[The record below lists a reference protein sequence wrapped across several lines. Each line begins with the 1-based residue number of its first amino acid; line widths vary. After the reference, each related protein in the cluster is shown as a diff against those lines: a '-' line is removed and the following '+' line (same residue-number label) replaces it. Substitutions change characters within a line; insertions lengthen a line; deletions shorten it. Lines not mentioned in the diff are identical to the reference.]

1 MMLLQRISLLLFSA
15 VLLSGCALWPFGESE
30 EERQRAEIVEDIAEL
45 NRKVPE
51 LAPSTF
57 RAVGYGTMAMQN
69 SAITSG
75 QRKILA
81 MRASQVDAYRSLA
94 ERVYGTNLSG
104 NTTIQNLAVTNDQ
117 LKAFIDTTIM
127 GARVIAQTEI
137 EPGIYETV
145 VEMVVHEG
153 FRNCLRTHMNDRT
166 NVGCNYESLYGV
178 VNDHSRQEGP
188 AIGLNND
195 GMYFID

>member
-1 MMLLQRISLLLFSA
+1 MLLRQVFTLILVST
-15 VLLSGCALWPFGESE
+15 LLSGCALWPFGESE

-45 NRKVPE
+45 NAKVPE

-57 RAVGYGTMAMQN
+57 RAVGYGATAMQHN
-69 SAITSG
+69 SITAG

-94 ERVYGTNLSG
+94 ERVYGTNLVG
-104 NTTIQNLAVTNDQ
+104 NTTVQNLAVTNDQ

-127 GARVIAQTEI
+127 GARVIAQTET
-137 EPGIYETV
+137 EPGIYETI

-153 FRNCLRTHMNDRT
+153 FRNCLRTHMNDRQ
-166 NVGCNYESLYGV
+166 NVGCDYESLYGV
-178 VNDHSRQEGP
+178 VNDHSRAEGP
-188 AIGLNND
+188 AIGLSND